1 MEQAIL
7 RVETRVNTVDQILV
21 LVKSMIQIFQRN
33 KTGQNYFRLYYKG
46 LLCTGISLCTR
57 LTYL

>member
-33 KTGQNYFRLYYKG
+33 KTGQNYFWLFYKG
-46 LLCTGISLCTR
+46 LLCTGISLRTR
-57 LTYL
+57 LTH

>member
-1 MEQAIL
+1 MEQAI
-7 RVETRVNTVDQILV
+7 ETGVNTVDQILV

-33 KTGQNYFRLYYKG
+33 KTGQNYFWLYYKG

-57 LTYL
+57 LTH